1 MKAERLDRKTH
12 LRKITVNPFTEAQF
26 YDLTQELEQDFENK
40 EVFDLKELYDFRE
53 TNPEKIEELPTS
65 FDSAADILL
74 WCSSLISESPLSR
87 SLWLDAQKNGW
98 KVGISNLN
106 SDGFYLDIK
115 NKKLFLDYF
124 MLTPSSIGRSAYFR
138 CALITTLIRA
148 LRDIWHE
155 NRLGPFEEEY
165 SPEDVLMLERVRAA
179 DCDTCT
185 ILASWELRGAGY
197 GEIWRHL
204 LGTEEGDMAIVF
216 TRVLERD
223 PTALFDGAALAYA
236 FRQWYAHSTR
246 VDGCDHETL
255 EVLDD
260 ILLDGGI
267 DNPFGKKRIDHEI
280 IEILSELPDGTLYLD
295 GMSHVIINDPFF
307 SGLKDEINQTH
318 LFHLMYDLEVK
329 MVENVPFRDHK
340 LAKKIFPEEQA
351 PIN

>member
-1 MKAERLDRKTH
+1 
-12 LRKITVNPFTEAQF
+12 
-26 YDLTQELEQDFENK
+26 
-40 EVFDLKELYDFRE
+40 
-53 TNPEKIEELPTS
+53 
-65 FDSAADILL
+65 
-74 WCSSLISESPLSR
+74 
-87 SLWLDAQKNGW
+87 
-98 KVGISNLN
+98 
-106 SDGFYLDIK
+106 
-115 NKKLFLDYF
+115 
-124 MLTPSSIGRSAYFR
+124 
-138 CALITTLIRA
+138 
-148 LRDIWHE
+148 
-155 NRLGPFEEEY
+155 LGPFEEEY
-165 SPEDVLMLERVRAA
+165 SPEDVLMLERIRAA

-197 GEIWRHL
+197 GEVWRHL

-280 IEILSELPDGTLYLD
+280 IETLSELPDGTLYLD